1 MATTAVKSKS
11 DSKTKSDTTSK
22 STGSDTKTK
31 NDSTSKSPG
40 SDTKTKNDSTSKS
53 PGSDTKTKNDS
64 TSKSNESDAKTK
76 HDSTSKSTGSDAKT
90 KHDSTSNIDST
101 IETIEQHLEKKSPSG
116 VTTVINNWI
125 KALGGN
131 KDLKD
136 IASDL
141 EDLKEALSAKDG
153 KKIVELMTSLGEKT
167 TASAE
172 NAEGNDAKGVKKL
185 GNFLTSAAKTI
196 SKLV

>member
-1 MATTAVKSKS
+1 MFEPFIVLSYGNSPIILNNNLNMATTTTKSAPA
-11 DSKTKSDTTSK
+11 SKTKS
-22 STGSDTKTK
+22 G
-31 NDSTSKSPG
+31 
-40 SDTKTKNDSTSKS
+40 
-53 PGSDTKTKNDS
+53 S
-64 TSKSNESDAKTK
+64 TSKSNGSD
-76 HDSTSKSTGSDAKT
+76 SKSNGSDSKT
-90 KHDSTSNIDST
+90 TSDSTSNIEST
-101 IETIEQHLEKKSPSG
+101 IESIEQHIEKKSPSG

-125 KALGGN
+125 KALDGN

-185 GNFLTSAAKTI
+185 GKALTSAAKAI

>member
-1 MATTAVKSKS
+1 MSYGNSSIILNNKLNMATTTTMSAS
-11 DSKTKSDTTSK
+11 DSKTKSNSTLK
-22 STGSDTKTK
+22 SNGSD
-31 NDSTSKSPG
+31 
-40 SDTKTKNDSTSKS
+40 
-53 PGSDTKTKNDS
+53 
-64 TSKSNESDAKTK
+64 SKSN
-76 HDSTSKSTGSDAKT
+76 GSNSS
-90 KHDSTSNIDST
+90 DSTSNIEST
-101 IETIEQHLEKKSPSG
+101 IESIEQHIEKKSPSG
-116 VTTVINNWI
+116 VTTSINNWI

-141 EDLKEALSAKDG
+141 EDLKEALSEKDG

-185 GNFLTSAAKTI
+185 GKALTSAAKTI
-196 SKLV
+196 GKWI